1 MIISNNMNENK
12 ILLLAKQFCKDVFQQ
27 KAIYLLMVLF
37 AVLTVYA
44 VYIGHKQMASQ
55 NEMKK
60 TYQQAIRKSWE
71 DNPDKH
77 PHRMAHYGSFALRYK
92 HPLSMFDG
100 GMESFTGNAVYLEAH
115 KQNSII
121 YSEASFSTGMLRLG
135 EISLAMLLQL
145 VLPLILFFIGY
156 NAIAADRENGTLK
169 ILLSQGANWKQ
180 ILLGRS
186 LGLFTVAAL
195 LFLPVFICTAVL
207 LLLHN
212 NPIADAGEGIRLL
225 ITFIS
230 YTVFFT
236 LICISTVLISA
247 ISKTAK
253 ASLITLLSV
262 WLLLAV
268 VLPKTIQAI
277 GTALY
282 PIPAKVDFETAVEKD
297 ILKQGDSHNPDDPF
311 YKYFKDSVLK
321 ANNVDSAQKL
331 KFNFGGLVGKKGEQL
346 SSETYVKHQDSLYR
360 IYNRQINFSN
370 LFSFINPFT
379 AVRHQSMVLSGTDF
393 TAYTHF
399 HQQAEQYRY
408 SLAQRMNDL
417 QIELIANKTPKE
429 GSHTLHIDKNHWQE
443 FPDFYYQYNSLGDV
457 LKASVINSIALLCW
471 LLISLLLVARLSK
484 TLKAV

>member
-1 MIISNNMNENK
+1 MKENK

-27 KAIYLLMVLF
+27 KAVYLLMVLF
-37 AVLTVYA
+37 AVLSVYA
-44 VYIGHKQMASQ
+44 VYTGYKQMASQ

-60 TYQQAIRKSWE
+60 TFQQAIRKSWE

-92 HPLSMFDG
+92 HPMSMFDAG
-100 GMESFTGNAVYLEAH
+100 LESFTGNAVYLEAH

-135 EISLAMLLQL
+135 EISVAMLLQM

-156 NAIAADRENGTLK
+156 NAVAADRENGTLK
-169 ILLSQGANWKQ
+169 ILLSQGASWKQ

-186 LGLFTVAAL
+186 LGLFAISAL
-195 LFLPVFICTAVL
+195 FFVPVFISTAVL
-207 LLLHN
+207 LLLYN
-212 NPIADAGEGIRLL
+212 NPIANAGEGLRLL
-225 ITFIS
+225 ITSVS
-230 YTVFFT
+230 YIIFFA
-236 LICISTVLISA
+236 LICIGTILISA
-247 ISKTAK
+247 TSKTAK
-253 ASLITLLSV
+253 ESLIKLLSV

-268 VLPKTIQAI
+268 VLPKTIQAV
-277 GTALY
+277 GTAMY
-282 PIPAKVDFETAVEKD
+282 PIPVKVDFETAVEKD
-297 ILKQGDSHNPDDPF
+297 ILNQGDSHNPDDPF
-311 YKYFKDSVLK
+311 YKNFKDSVLK
-321 ANNVDSAQKL
+321 ANNVDSTQKL

-379 AVRHQSMVLSGTDF
+379 AVRHQSMGLSGTDF
-393 TAYTHF
+393 AAYTHF

-408 SLAQRMNDL
+408 TLAQRMNDL

-429 GSHTLHIDKNHWQE
+429 GSHALHIDKNHWQD
-443 FPDFYYQYNSLGDV
+443 FPDFNFQYNSLGAV
-457 LKASVINSIALLCW
+457 LKSSLVSSIALLCW
-471 LLISLLLVARLSK
+471 LLISILFIARLSK